1 MRIWDVNPGYLD
13 RQRLLGEHR
22 ELHGLYNV
30 LTLGRQGY
38 AHHPETMRWRNC
50 VAALCLR
57 HAQLVAEMRLRG
69 YRHASPLPTPAGE
82 EIVWPQLWIDPPA
95 RQFALLAGKQAAGN
109 SARIPLPRDSEQ
121 LWAQH
126 KYSMMA
132 HAPALYARLG
142 RDLAEGRCTN
152 DLPALAERL
161 VRELQQAPAASCL
174 HNALLHM
181 WGYVAG
187 DEAQPTGNQDLL
199 AAIQRLAVS
208 QGRSYLLHSTA
219 LSELGAWLPAG

>member
-30 LTLGRQGY
+30 LTLGKKGY
-38 AHHPETMRWRNC
+38 ARHPETLRWRGC
-50 VAALCLR
+50 VAALCMR
-57 HAQLVAEMRLRG
+57 HAQLVAEMHLRG
-69 YRHASPLPTPAGE
+69 YRHASSLPVPSGQA
-82 EIVWPQLWIDPPA
+82 IAWPQGWIDPPA
-95 RQFALLAGKQAAGN
+95 RQFELLAGKQAGGN
-109 SARIPLPRDSEQ
+109 SARIPLPRNDQQ

-132 HAPALYARLG
+132 HAPVVSARLG
-142 RDLAEGRCTN
+142 GEVAEGRWRN
-152 DLPALAERL
+152 DFPSLVERL
-161 VRELQQAPAASCL
+161 VRQLQQAPATGCM

-187 DEAQPTGNQDLL
+187 DEAQPADDPALL
-199 AAIQRLAVS
+199 ASIQHLAGA
-208 QGRSYLLHSTA
+208 QGHAYLLHSTA
-219 LSELGAWLPAG
+219 LGELAAWLSDA